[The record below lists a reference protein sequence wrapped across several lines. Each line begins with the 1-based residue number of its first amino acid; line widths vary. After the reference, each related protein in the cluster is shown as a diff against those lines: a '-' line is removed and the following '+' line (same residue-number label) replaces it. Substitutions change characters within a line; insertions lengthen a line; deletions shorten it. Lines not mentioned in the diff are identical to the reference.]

1 MHAGL
6 RAACAWHVQ
15 RARHQGHV
23 RAQGIERR
31 DGFPADPE
39 DIYLSD
45 GASQSVH
52 ALMRLLIRDE
62 RDAILVPI
70 PQYPLYS
77 ATLALYGGATRRAC
91 GLRPLSVAARV
102 SPDVVPASCWRA
114 GHARGRPL
122 CVKRVPT
129 FRRPLRSARTCQALH
144 APRREAGKARR
155 RILPCPA
162 GRSLR

>member
-1 MHAGL
+1 MHAGP
-6 RAACAWHVQ
+6 RAAHAWHVQ

-77 ATLALYGGATRRAC
+77 ATLALYGGAPRRAC
-91 GLRPLSVAARV
+91 GLRPLCGAARV

-122 CVKRVPT
+122 YVKRVPT
-129 FRRPLRSARTCQALH
+129 FPSSAPICKHLPSAARA
-144 APRREAGKARR
+144 AP
-155 RILPCPA
+155 
-162 GRSLR
+162 

>member
-1 MHAGL
+1 VHARP
-6 RAACAWHVQ
+6 RAARAWHV
-15 RARHQGHV
+15 RHARHQGRA

-31 DGFPADPE
+31 DGYPADPD

-77 ATLALYGGATRRAC
+77 ATLALYGGAPRRT
-91 GLRPLSVAARV
+91 LRFVPPARCARV
-102 SPDVVPASCWRA
+102 PPVDAPASCWRA
-114 GHARGRPL
+114 CP
-122 CVKRVPT
+122 CVG
-129 FRRPLRSARTCQALH
+129 AL
-144 APRREAGKARR
+144 
-155 RILPCPA
+155 
-162 GRSLR
+162 